1 MYGDFKYDILSH
13 LVGLD
18 ETKYIWSGRIKLI
31 LIHARLNGGC
41 WHVTFAKTILRLI
54 CGVYQYK
61 TIYLNLTT
69 WRKYLFMDLHLSN
82 NQNVKACLISRKMLH
97 FIFRFGQG
105 NIFWKSS
112 WYIMIIILHLANHDK
127 IVLPHIA
134 QLHHHQVLGDGDHAV
149 HLHARQVCVPSGTC
163 QEGNMFHMISYKC
176 FHI

>member
-1 MYGDFKYDILSH
+1 
-13 LVGLD
+13 
-18 ETKYIWSGRIKLI
+18 
-31 LIHARLNGGC
+31 
-41 WHVTFAKTILRLI
+41 
-54 CGVYQYK
+54 
-61 TIYLNLTT
+61 
-69 WRKYLFMDLHLSN
+69 MDLHLSN

-149 HLHARQVCVPSGTC
+149 HLHARHVWVPLGTC
-163 QEGNMFHMISYKC
+163 QDDKWMKYCQICHSSVCYNVNVLKVVFKNDQLHVDLRANSVQANCTRNNHSAWLTFNIHSFIDMLVDLPHSTEKLALQHFL
-176 FHI
+176 